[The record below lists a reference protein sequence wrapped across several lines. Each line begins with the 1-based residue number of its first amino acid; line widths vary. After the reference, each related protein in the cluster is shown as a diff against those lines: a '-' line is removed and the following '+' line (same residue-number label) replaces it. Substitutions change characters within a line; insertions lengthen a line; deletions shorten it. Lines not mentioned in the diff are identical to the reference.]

1 MLAELQQNNKYAPE
15 TNMVPVA
22 TPSRAHTTN
31 TDRPAGVLGEGSPYP
46 IVVNAIKPKHHVASQ
61 NQAFRGN
68 ELERLTEIYRQAIWP
83 TLGQTKYRSANLQF
97 CQIIR
102 YTYVGNKDQARMRTK
117 LTNQNTTNNVHA
129 KDERITRTCVSL
141 LATIE
146 SKFTFTSSLLEVVSS
161 VVELPLLC

>member
-83 TLGQTKYRSANLQF
+83 TLGQTKYRSANLQ
-97 CQIIR
+97 CLSDHSVYICWEQR
-102 YTYVGNKDQARMRTK
+102 SSENE
-117 LTNQNTTNNVHA
+117 NQTHQPEHNEQCPCEGRAHHKNL
-129 KDERITRTCVSL
+129 RL
-141 LATIE
+141 LARDHRVKIYIYI
-146 SKFTFTSSLLEVVSS
+146 VAA
-161 VVELPLLC
+161 